1 MAVNN
6 SSICDKVSVLYQ
18 NRHCNQKDLST
29 YACRKSTNYYYFFD
43 KLFEFK
49 GLKSENYKEISFLE
63 PIKEFKLAVIDP
75 EVFLV
80 GGCDLSHRGY
90 LRHIQ
95 IYSKKTKKWRISAEW
110 PTSLFG
116 FCVTS
121 FRRKLFVI
129 GGSDFGNPG
138 YTNACLR
145 YEIQENKWSY
155 VASMNLKRFAA
166 ACTVFEGKI
175 VVSGGI
181 CDYKRLKSVE
191 AYDHHENKWSCYSDM
206 FKKRFDHSLVSMG
219 NKMLVV
225 SDNLSQTCEILDSVS
240 RKFTSIKPLTFYK
253 NGRFHKYPEQ
263 DAYCVGNSVAVF
275 STLENSFVVYDLE
288 KCV

>member
-1 MAVNN
+1 MAVIT
-6 SSICDKVSVLYQ
+6 SSICDKIPVLYQ
-18 NRHCNQKDLST
+18 NRHCNQKDIST
-29 YACRKSTNYYYFFD
+29 YACRKSTNNFYHFD

-49 GLKSENYKEISFLE
+49 GLKSESYKEISFLE
-63 PIKEFKLAVIDP
+63 PTKEFKLAVIDP

-90 LRHIQ
+90 LRHIK

-110 PTSLFG
+110 QKSLFG

-129 GGSDFGNPG
+129 SGYDFDPG
-138 YTNACLR
+138 YTNACLN
-145 YEIQENKWSY
+145 YDLQEDKWSY
-155 VASMNLKRFAA
+155 VASMNVKRFAA

-206 FKKRFDHSLVSMG
+206 LKKRCDHLLVSMG
-219 NKMLVV
+219 NKMFVV
-225 SDNLSQTCEILDSVS
+225 SDNLSQTCEIFDSAS
-240 RKFTSIKPLTFYK
+240 RKFTSIKPLTFHK
-253 NGRFHKYPEQ
+253 NSQF
-263 DAYCVGNSVAVF
+263 F
-275 STLENSFVVYDLE
+275 
-288 KCV
+288 